1 MVQRKRGKRRGLRL
15 WAVSRGLGERGRE
28 GLRTV
33 RWIELQFPETLNQP
47 YSFPLRPVKSRPRT
61 EAGPSLHRSPFPLP
75 PTPSP
80 HLGYGAQKAREGKR
94 AGCAGE
100 VSWGSACRRNG

>member
-1 MVQRKRGKRRGLRL
+1 MDLTCLVQRKRGKRRGLRL

-61 EAGPSLHRSPFPLP
+61 EARPLP
-75 PTPSP
+75 AQESLSTAPDTIPSP
-80 HLGYGAQKAREGKR
+80 GLWGTEGKGR
-94 AGCAGE
+94 EESGMC
-100 VSWGSACRRNG
+100 W